1 MNVTKMFCDR
11 CGAEIN
17 ERASYAW
24 LSHRTVYA
32 KQRLVPSQFRD
43 DWNSS
48 VDKYLCKKCEDGYI
62 HWFMNPDG
70 REE

>member
-1 MNVTKMFCDR
+1 MTVTKMFCDR

-17 ERASYAW
+17 VACTW
-24 LSHRTVYA
+24 LRHRTVYA
-32 KQRLVPSQFRD
+32 KQRLVPLYLRD
-43 DWNSS
+43 DWDD

-62 HWFMNPDG
+62 HWFMHPEE